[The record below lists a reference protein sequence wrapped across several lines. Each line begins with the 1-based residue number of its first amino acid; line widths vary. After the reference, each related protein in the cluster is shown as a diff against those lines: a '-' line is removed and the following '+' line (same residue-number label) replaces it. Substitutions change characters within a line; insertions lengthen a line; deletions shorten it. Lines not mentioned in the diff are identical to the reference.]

1 MHFTSFCTAG
11 PSVSESF
18 FPAKTL
24 FAIGSRNFSLSKC
37 LNSMFHLSL
46 SPLYVS
52 SLSLSL
58 SLSVSSLSL
67 YLQWRHFLQ
76 LGRGVSEEVL
86 KKRTDMLAPNKCCSI
101 IYTVCPYFRLYLTYS
116 DCSPSLSPYLPQ
128 SGTTGKPKGVM
139 LSHDNVS

>member
-1 MHFTSFCTAG
+1 MGGEKISCAFYAILYCGTRQ
-11 PSVSESF
+11 SVKIFS
-18 FPAKTL
+18 AKTS
-24 FAIGSRNFSLSKC
+24 FAIGLRNFSLSKC
-37 LNSMFHLSL
+37 LHSMFH
-46 SPLYVS
+46 
-52 SLSLSL
+52 
-58 SLSVSSLSL
+58 LSL

-101 IYTVCPYFRLYLTYS
+101 IYTVCLYLRLYLTYS